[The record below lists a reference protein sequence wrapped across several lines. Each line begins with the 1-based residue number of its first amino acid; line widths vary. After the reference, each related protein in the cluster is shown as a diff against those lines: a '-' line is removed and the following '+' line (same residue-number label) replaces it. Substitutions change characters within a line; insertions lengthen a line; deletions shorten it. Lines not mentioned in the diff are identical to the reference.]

1 MKNETEDKESGKL
14 PDDWFWKL
22 IALVGTLASIAG
34 LIVSL
39 IK

>member
-1 MKNETEDKESGKL
+1 MNGKNKKARKL

-22 IALVGTLASIAG
+22 LAVIGTLASVAG